1 MKKKLLITL
10 GCSLTEGVGCYDPIT
25 IPEDMTNIYVHKNAT
40 EVYNTNRERFHEF
53 SWSSLLR
60 SKLKYDSLINLGLG
74 ASSTSGNL
82 KVWFEKYFDKN
93 LSDEFDVLVIWLL
106 PEPNRISFYRDSTLK
121 NIIPYSRL
129 YSFNK
134 LEYNLGREYIK
145 FLKDTELDALMEQ
158 VFYLKI
164 FGEHCKFKNYKF
176 LFTSQYSF
184 RNRFFETLYKTE
196 SMMTFEGS
204 VLPDYKTNHHMKSLV
219 CDHPNERGYQ
229 YICNQIFNWIETN
242 KPEYISQDEPKE
254 VTTIWDGF
262 PLSNH
267 IDQIKPLI

>member
-1 MKKKLLITL
+1 M
-10 GCSLTEGVGCYDPIT
+10 
-25 IPEDMTNIYVHKNAT
+25 
-40 EVYNTNRERFHEF
+40 
-53 SWSSLLR
+53 
-60 SKLKYDSLINLGLG
+60 
-74 ASSTSGNL
+74 
-82 KVWFEKYFDKN
+82 
-93 LSDEFDVLVIWLL
+93 
-106 PEPNRISFYRDSTLK
+106 
-121 NIIPYSRL
+121 
-129 YSFNK
+129 
-134 LEYNLGREYIK
+134 
-145 FLKDTELDALMEQ
+145 KDTELDALMEQ

-229 YICNQIFNWIETN
+229 YICNQIFNWIEIN